1 MYELQQIF
9 SAYKVP
15 ATIFEKTEGCR
26 ITTYKFTLHDGA
38 RILSVSQILAEIGVK
53 LGVESIRMI
62 EIPEENSFGIEVSS
76 KDARPVRL
84 GDILRSDEFINSDK
98 KLKFVL
104 GETPN
109 GQKVVGSLA
118 EARNMLI
125 GGCQGSGKSVFINV
139 LLLSLLKEDPSD
151 LKLVLI
157 DPKKVELNRYEEIPH
172 LLVPVL
178 TEPKQIQN
186 TLVWLEGEMEERYD
200 FLNKI
205 SGGDNGTFASI
216 DEFNQE
222 LKYRNSDEE
231 YQRHKR
237 PKIVVVIDEMAQ
249 LFMTLK
255 SSDDFGVMYGGDHI
269 RNSVTK
275 IAKLGRAA
283 GIHLIA
289 STQNPKAEIVNTL
302 LRGNFS
308 TKVAFKVTSESNS
321 RIILDESGAEKLLG
335 RGDMLYMQEDDFEP
349 RRIQG
354 AFVSSTEIDKV
365 VNSIKE
371 DNDPV
376 KYDKIAIWYNNGF
389 AVISVALLKKGFTC
403 EEALEKIKDILNQC
417 NGKTG
422 GCILE
427 PCDDIEYDDYVDWV
441 VR

>member
-9 SAYKVP
+9 RAYKVP

-26 ITTYKFTLHDGA
+26 ITTYKFALHNGA
-38 RILSVSQILAEIGVK
+38 RILSVSQILTEIGVK
-53 LGVESIRMI
+53 LGAESIRLI

-76 KDARPVRL
+76 RDVRPVRL
-84 GDILRSDEFINSDK
+84 GDILRSDEFVSSNK
-98 KLKFVL
+98 RLKFAL

-109 GQKVVGSLA
+109 GQKIVGSLA

-139 LLLSLLKEDPSD
+139 LILSLMKEDPSD
-151 LKLVLI
+151 LRFVLI
-157 DPKKVELNRYEEIPH
+157 DPKKVELSRYEDIPH
-172 LLVPVL
+172 LYVPVL

-186 TLVWLEGEMEERYD
+186 TLVWLEGEMEERYS
-200 FLNKI
+200 FLNKV

-216 DEFNQE
+216 DEFNE
-222 LKYRNSDEE
+222 ALKYRNSDEE

-249 LFMTLK
+249 LFITPR

-275 IAKLGRAA
+275 IAQLGRAA

-289 STQNPKAEIVNTL
+289 ATQNPKAEIVNTL

-308 TKVAFKVTSESNS
+308 TKVSFKVTSESNS

-354 AFVSSTEIDKV
+354 AFVSGSEIDKV
-365 VNSIKE
+365 VNSIR
-371 DNDPV
+371 DNNDSV
-376 KYDKIAIWYNNGF
+376 KYDVLAMWYRNGF
-389 AVISVALLKKGFTC
+389 AAIYAALLKKGYTSD
-403 EEALEKIKDILNQC
+403 EAFEKIKDILNQC
-417 NGKTG
+417 NGNNGKR
-422 GCILE
+422 ILGS
-427 PCDDIEYDDYVDWV
+427 CDDIEYDDYVDWV
-441 VR
+441 IR